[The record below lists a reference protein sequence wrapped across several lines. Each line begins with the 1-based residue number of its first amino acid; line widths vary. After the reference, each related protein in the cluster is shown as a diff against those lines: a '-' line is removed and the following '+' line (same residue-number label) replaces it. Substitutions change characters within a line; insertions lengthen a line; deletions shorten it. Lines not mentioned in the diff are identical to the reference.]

1 MNTIINKTAY
11 QTISTTVLP
20 ATDYRPT
27 RIKAQ
32 TLGGAW
38 SITVCRST
46 IDTEKRYDAH
56 CAVVRMLLDK
66 IHYGLGE
73 SGFRW
78 AGPLAGGETK
88 DGYVFVF
95 VK

>member
-1 MNTIINKTAY
+1 MNKVINKVAY
-11 QTISTTVLP
+11 QTISTKVLP
-20 ATDYRPT
+20 ATSYKPT

-32 TLGGAW
+32 TLSGAW
-38 SITVCRST
+38 SITVCRDI
-46 IDTEKRYDAH
+46 IDADNDYQVH
-56 CAVVRMLLDK
+56 CKVVHMLLDN
-66 IHYGLGE
+66 IRDELGE
-73 SGFRW
+73 RGFRW